1 MQYVTH
7 QFAHVETLERAR
19 RWMVQAG
26 IDRSRIETYT
36 EGVFRLAVAVQEDES
51 AEVEL
56 IIEVAESSD
65 SDQSPGSW
73 GMASR
78 RRVHSRA
85 DAATSTV
92 GSVTHL
98 SSLQQ

>member
-26 IDRSRIETYT
+26 IDRSRIETCT
-36 EGVFRLAVAVQEDES
+36 EGVFRLAVAVEEDES
-51 AEVEL
+51 GEVEL

-65 SDQSPGSW
+65 PDDNPGSW

-98 SSLQQ
+98 NSLEK

>member
-1 MQYVTH
+1 
-7 QFAHVETLERAR
+7 
-19 RWMVQAG
+19 MVQAG
-26 IDRSRIETYT
+26 IDRSRIETCT
-36 EGVFRLAVAVQEDES
+36 EGVFRLAVAVEEDES
-51 AEVEL
+51 GEVEL
-56 IIEVAESSD
+56 IEVAESSD
-65 SDQSPGSW
+65 PDDNPGSW

-98 SSLQQ
+98 NSLEK